1 MTIEFKPIRPTPL
14 TPEPVP
20 AARQRRDRRRH
31 DRPLPPIELSLEG
44 FAPGGRAVGHAE
56 DGRVVF
62 VEYALPGER
71 VIAEITNDQPRFIEA
86 TAVLVLEVSPQR
98 VEARCQ
104 YFGRCGGCQLQHIDY
119 EEQLRLKRDIV
130 TQQLE
135 RIGRFTAEASDALV
149 PPMIGMQDPWGYRNH
164 MRFTVRRDG
173 QVGFMQRGTHRFLRI
188 DECLIAS
195 DAANE
200 VLANAQDSTMQ
211 MRQLAVRTGSQTGEL
226 MVQPRLRWRPTY
238 RGKRPPSG
246 QRSYH
251 ETLLGQTYRIS
262 GPAFFQVNSGQ
273 AEHLLELVVERVL
286 AASPR
291 VVVDA
296 YAGVG
301 TIAAQL
307 APLVNTVVT
316 IEESAAAGD
325 DADVNLAEFENVQR
339 VVAKVEDALPGLDPS
354 PDVVVIDP
362 PRAGID
368 AAVVEAIIDS
378 VARRV
383 VYISCDPGTLARDLR
398 RFEDGGF
405 VVGEVQPLDMFPHTQ
420 HIECITTLDRTSARP
435 TSA

>member
-1 MTIEFKPIRPTPL
+1 MQSRPIRPTPL

-20 AARQRRDRRRH
+20 TRRHKRDRRRH
-31 DRPLPPIELSLEG
+31 DRPLEPIELTLDG

-71 VIAEITNDQPRFIEA
+71 VIAEITNDQPRFMEA
-86 TAVLVLEVSPQR
+86 IAVLVLETSPQR

-119 EEQLRLKRDIV
+119 PEQLRLKRDIV

-135 RIGRFTAEASDALV
+135 RIGRFTAEAAADLV
-149 PPMIGMQDPWGYRNH
+149 PPMLGMQEPWGYRNH
-164 MRFTVRRDG
+164 MRYTVRRDG
-173 QVGFMQRGTHRFLRI
+173 EIGFMQRGTHRFLRI

-200 VLANAQDSTMQ
+200 VLTAVQDSTMQ
-211 MRQLAVRTGSQTGEL
+211 TRQLAIRTGSQTGET
-226 MVQPRLRWRPTY
+226 MIQPRLRWRPTQ
-238 RGKRPPSG
+238 RGRRPQSG

-262 GPAFFQVNSGQ
+262 GAAFFQVNNQ
-273 AEHLLELVVERVL
+273 LAEQLLELVVERVQ
-286 AASPR
+286 AVSPR

-296 YAGVG
+296 YGGVG

-316 IEESAAAGD
+316 IEESAAAGN

-339 VVAKVEDALPGLDPS
+339 VVAKVEDALPGLEPS

-362 PRAGID
+362 PRSGID
-368 AAVVEAIIDS
+368 AVVVQAIIDS

-383 VYISCDPGTLARDLR
+383 VYVSCDPGTLARDLR

-405 VVGEVQPLDMFPHTQ
+405 TVGEVQPLDMFPHTQ
-420 HIECITTLDRTSARP
+420 HIECITTLDRERPAR
-435 TSA
+435 A